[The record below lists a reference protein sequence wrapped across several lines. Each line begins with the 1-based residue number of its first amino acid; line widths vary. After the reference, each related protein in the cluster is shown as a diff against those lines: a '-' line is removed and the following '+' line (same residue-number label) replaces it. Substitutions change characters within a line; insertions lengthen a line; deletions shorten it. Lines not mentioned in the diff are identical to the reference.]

1 MIRAAAIATVLAGLS
16 SPALATEWLNCSDA
30 SGESSFGVLLGAM
43 DFINISATTMSVGDK
58 VWASDVSY
66 GPGDPISIG
75 QAFEDDEKII
85 VDAVDEGVI
94 IGRLR
99 LFKTSEGTGLIVY
112 GGTLNIPGY
121 GAWAVSC
128 SG

>member
-1 MIRAAAIATVLAGLS
+1 MIRAAAIGVALAGLA
-16 SPALATEWLNCSDA
+16 SPALATEWLNCGDA
-30 SGESSFGVLLGAM
+30 AGEASFGILLGSM
-43 DFINISATTMSVGDK
+43 DVISISATTMSVGEK

-75 QAFEDDEKII
+75 QAFEDDDTII
-85 VDAVDEGVI
+85 VDAVNEGAV

-99 LFKTSEGTGLIVY
+99 LFKTSEGTGEIVY
-112 GGTLNIPGY
+112 GGTLHIPGY